1 MTVYQGHNAMAGQQ
15 LKLSMPVGKEGEP
28 VEYLWVEGERAP
40 EAMEEKSVGVCQ
52 YLKRKHWPYFLFWW

>member
-1 MTVYQGHNAMAGQQ
+1 MAGQQ

-52 YLKRKHWPYFLFWW
+52 YLKRKH